1 MLGLGQAAIAAEH
14 SIIAPASKGTCR
26 GTPTVAAVR
35 VTNAPEIDGHLID
48 EAWSYAKP
56 AGEFLQKEPK
66 QNIPHS
72 QRTEFRV
79 LYNND
84 TLFVGVWCFDTE
96 ASNIIAHTMERDVM
110 MRYED
115 MVNIT
120 LDTFQ
125 DRRNGYIFT
134 VNPNGARSDATVSN
148 NTSRNSEWDGAWRA
162 KSKKHA
168 WGWSIEV
175 AIPFKSL
182 SFDEKNDSWG
192 INIYRNIGRF
202 CERGQWA
209 NSRRISRSYHVSG
222 CGDLTGLHGLRQGI
236 GLDITPY
243 ATGKYSKDYDSRDS
257 DLLGDFGFDVRYRL
271 TPSLTALASINTDF
285 AETEI
290 DTCQVNFTR
299 FPLVF
304 PEKRQFF
311 LEDSGIFGFG
321 GGESSRRRSRDSS
334 ATLLMP
340 FFSRR
345 IGLSS
350 KGQITPIQFAGKVT
364 GRIKD
369 YNIGLLNAVVEGDDH
384 TRNAFVGRVS
394 RNVFEQSSFGFLT
407 TVGDPNSDEM
417 NSVTGIDF
425 QYRNTDFMGGHTFEA
440 NLYALGSYSEDLG
453 GLEPTWATNAKL
465 YDRNIELSASVMEI
479 GNDFNPAM
487 GFVRR
492 RGTRRHML
500 EAEFTPY
507 FEEISWLRNTRHGY
521 EAELYTDLG
530 NDVVNTKQ
538 TFNLA
543 SLSFESQEMLSLSVS
558 HHTDRPN
565 KDFDISDGTV
575 IPAGNYDWW
584 DARLSLNTG
593 LYRKFAA
600 ANSYTV
606 GSFYDGDRQQLS
618 STLVY
623 RPTNRISLMLDY
635 SLNLIDWEQ
644 FKDST
649 INLISGRIQYS
660 FTPDLT
666 LFNLIQYD
674 DISNSIGVNS
684 RLQWEYKPGAKMFFV
699 VNQGYVDE
707 MPGFVIRDVEVVAK
721 VGGMFRF

>member
-14 SIIAPASKGTCR
+14 SIIAPESKGTFR
-26 GTPTVAAVR
+26 GRPTVAAVR
-35 VTNAPEIDGHLID
+35 VTKAPDIDGHLID

-96 ASNIIAHTMERDVM
+96 ARNIIAHTMERDVM

-202 CERGQWA
+202 GERGQWA

-243 ATGKYSKDYDSRDS
+243 ATGKYRKDYDSRDS

-290 DTCQVNFTR
+290 DTRQVNFTR
-299 FPLVF
+299 FPLFF

-334 ATLLMP
+334 DTLLMP

-384 TRNAFVGRVS
+384 PRNAFVGRVS

-623 RPTNRISLMLDY
+623 RPTNRISIMLDY

-707 MPGFVIRDVEVVAK
+707 MTGFVIRDLEVVAK
-721 VGGMFRF
+721 VGGLFRF

>member
-1 MLGLGQAAIAAEH
+1 M
-14 SIIAPASKGTCR
+14 
-26 GTPTVAAVR
+26 
-35 VTNAPEIDGHLID
+35 
-48 EAWSYAKP
+48 
-56 AGEFLQKEPK
+56 
-66 QNIPHS
+66 
-72 QRTEFRV
+72 
-79 LYNND
+79 
-84 TLFVGVWCFDTE
+84 
-96 ASNIIAHTMERDVM
+96 
-110 MRYED
+110 
-115 MVNIT
+115 
-120 LDTFQ
+120 
-125 DRRNGYIFT
+125 
-134 VNPNGARSDATVSN
+134 
-148 NTSRNSEWDGAWRA
+148 
-162 KSKKHA
+162 
-168 WGWSIEV
+168 
-175 AIPFKSL
+175 
-182 SFDEKNDSWG
+182 
-192 INIYRNIGRF
+192 
-202 CERGQWA
+202 
-209 NSRRISRSYHVSG
+209 
-222 CGDLTGLHGLRQGI
+222 

-243 ATGKYSKDYDSRDS
+243 VTGKYSKNYDSSDS
-257 DLLGDFGFDVRYRL
+257 DLLGDFGVDIRYRL
-271 TPSLTALASINTDF
+271 TPSLTALASVNTDF

-290 DTCQVNFTR
+290 DTRQVNFTR
-299 FPLVF
+299 FPLFF

-334 ATLLMP
+334 DALLMP

-350 KGQITPIQFAGKVT
+350 KGHITPIHFAGKVT

-369 YNIGLLNAVVEGDDH
+369 YNIGLLNAVVEGNDH
-384 TRNAFVGRVS
+384 PRNAFVGRVS

-425 QYRNTDFMGGHTFEA
+425 QYRNTDFMGGHTFEV
-440 NLYALGSYSEDLG
+440 NLYTLGSYSEDLG
-453 GLEPTWATNAKL
+453 GLEPAWATNAKL
-465 YDRNIELSASVMEI
+465 YDRNIELSASVIEI

-492 RGTRRHML
+492 RGTRRYML
-500 EAEFTPY
+500 EADFIPY

-584 DARLSLNTG
+584 NARLSLNTG

-606 GSFYDGDRQQLS
+606 GGFYDGNRQQLS

-623 RPTNRISLMLDY
+623 RPTKRTSLTLDY
-635 SLNLIDWEQ
+635 SLNLIDGEQ
-644 FKDST
+644 FEDST
-649 INLISGRIQYS
+649 INLISGRVQYS

-707 MPGFVIRDVEVVAK
+707 TTGFVIRDLEVVAK
-721 VGGMFRF
+721 VGGLFRF

>member
-14 SIIAPASKGTCR
+14 SIIAPESKGTFR
-26 GTPTVAAVR
+26 GRPTVAAVR
-35 VTNAPEIDGHLID
+35 VTKAPEIDGHLID

-96 ASNIIAHTMERDVM
+96 ARNIIAHTMERDVM

-202 CERGQWA
+202 GERGQWA

-243 ATGKYSKDYDSRDS
+243 ATGKYRKDYDSRDS

-290 DTCQVNFTR
+290 DTRQVNFTR
-299 FPLVF
+299 FPLFF

-334 ATLLMP
+334 DTLLMP

-384 TRNAFVGRVS
+384 PRNAFVGRVG

-440 NLYALGSYSEDLG
+440 NLYVLGSYSEDLG

-507 FEEISWLRNTRHGY
+507 FEEIIWLRNTRHGY

-623 RPTNRISLMLDY
+623 RPTNRISIMLDY

-707 MPGFVIRDVEVVAK
+707 MTGFVIRDLEVVAK
-721 VGGMFRF
+721 VGGLFRF